1 MRIEPT
7 DKSFRVG
14 PASPAQPD
22 AVPAARA
29 RSSSDHVELSALSQ
43 AAGGLSPQRID
54 EIQNQVN
61 SGTYQVSAADVS
73 HSIVNFYLIAL
84 K

>member
-7 DKSFRVG
+7 DKSFRVD

-22 AVPAARA
+22 AVPAAPN
-29 RSSSDHVELSALSQ
+29 RSGSDHVELSGFSQ
-43 AAGGLSPQRID
+43 AAGGLSPQRME
-54 EIQNQVN
+54 EIQSQLNA
-61 SGTYQVSAADVS
+61 GTYQPSSSDVS
-73 HSIVNFYLIAL
+73 RSIVEFYLVAL

>member
-22 AVPAARA
+22 TVPASPA
-29 RSSSDHVELSALSQ
+29 RSGSDHVELSALSQ
-43 AAGGLSPQRID
+43 AAGGLSPQRLD
-54 EIQNQVN
+54 EIQAQVT
-61 SGTYQVSAADVS
+61 SGNYQASAAAVS
-73 HSIVNFYLIAL
+73 HSIVDFYLIPV